1 MILRNKKITL
11 GLTGG
16 IAIYKSATLL
26 RRLVNDGGAEVVVIM
41 TESAR
46 KFMTPL
52 IFETFSGHPVV
63 TEMFSREKVY
73 TRHIDLGRD
82 VDMVLVCPATANI
95 VAKTAH
101 GIADDMLSTV
111 ILTAGNKT
119 VFALAMND
127 RMYANPITLAN
138 IRKLKELGYGFIEP
152 EYGDLACKNVG
163 KGRLADEQS
172 IINYIDRRLNG
183 KNLLQ
188 GKKVIVTAGPTR
200 EYIDTVRFIS
210 NRSSGKM
217 GYALAEESLKEG
229 AAVTL
234 ITGPTA
240 LSSPKDIVTVRVES
254 AEEMQKR
261 LLEHAGTA
269 DFLFMA
275 AAVEDITPA
284 KQVSSKLKKSGLPE
298 ALKLCVSPDLL
309 RSFRA
314 ADRRCCIVGFSVEME
329 DGEVRSLEKMDAK
342 GMDFIVW
349 NDPSKTG
356 VGFESDTNE
365 VTIFAKDR
373 TKWHLPMADKREIAR
388 QIINLIIEHRSK
400 A

>member
-1 MILRNKKITL
+1 VILKNKKITL

-16 IAIYKSATLL
+16 IAIYKSAALL
-26 RRLVNDGGAEVVVIM
+26 RRLVNDNGAEVVVIM
-41 TESAR
+41 TEAAR

-52 IFETFSGHPVV
+52 IFETFSGQPVV

-127 RMYANPITLAN
+127 RMYANPITRAN
-138 IRKLKELGYGFIEP
+138 IRKLKDLGYGFIEP
-152 EYGDLACKNVG
+152 EYGDLACKDVG
-163 KGRLADEQS
+163 KGRLADEQTV
-172 IINYIDRRLNG
+172 INYIDRRLNG

-188 GKKVIVTAGPTR
+188 GKKVVVTAGPTR
-200 EYIDTVRFIS
+200 EYIDAVRFIS

-217 GYALAEESLKEG
+217 GYALAEEAVKEG
-229 AAVTL
+229 ADVTL

-240 LSSPKDIVTVRVES
+240 LSLPKDIVTVRVES

-275 AAVEDITPA
+275 AAVEDIAPA
-284 KQVSSKLKKSGLPE
+284 EQVSSKLKKSGLPE
-298 ALKLCVSPDLL
+298 ALKLRVSPDLL
-309 RSFRA
+309 LSFRA
-314 ADRRCCIVGFSVEME
+314 ADKRCCIVGFSVEME
-329 DGEVRSLEKMDAK
+329 DGEARSLKKMDTK

-356 VGFESDTNE
+356 TGFEFDTNE

-373 TKWHLPMADKREIAR
+373 SEWHLPMTDKREIAR
-388 QIINLIIEHRSK
+388 QIINRIIEHGRK
-400 A
+400 P